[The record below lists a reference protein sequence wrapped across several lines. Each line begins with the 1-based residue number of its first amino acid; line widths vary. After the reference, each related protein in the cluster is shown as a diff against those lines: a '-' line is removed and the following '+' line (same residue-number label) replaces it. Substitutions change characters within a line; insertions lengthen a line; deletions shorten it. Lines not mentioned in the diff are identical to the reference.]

1 MIKTLTRSVTA
12 ALLICASSQAIAQSS
27 GWMVSEV
34 SGPVFVDRD
43 GKRVAARRGATV
55 EVGDTIATGARA
67 RAVLVHQ
74 NDFVT
79 VASNSRVRIPKESK
93 NSSITQFFQEIG
105 NAIFR
110 VEKKGTPHF
119 KVDTPYLAA
128 VVKGTTFSVTV
139 GAEGSSLQVTEGLVE
154 VSTLDGGARDLV
166 RPGDVAMISAGD
178 KYRLSISGDQSIVI
192 DSPARPA
199 AQNEEKEQVEV
210 EPVTIQAPASR
221 DVEKGSQADL
231 RSTSTPV
238 KSGGGQ
244 RCLLSLQRL

>member
-1 MIKTLTRSVTA
+1 MIKSLTRSVTA

-128 VVKGTTFSVTV
+128 VVSG
-139 GAEGSSLQVTEGLVE
+139 
-154 VSTLDGGARDLV
+154 RDELV
-166 RPGDVAMISAGD
+166 RLYGT
-178 KYRLSISGDQSIVI
+178 
-192 DSPARPA
+192 RP
-199 AQNEEKEQVEV
+199 
-210 EPVTIQAPASR
+210 
-221 DVEKGSQADL
+221 
-231 RSTSTPV
+231 
-238 KSGGGQ
+238 
-244 RCLLSLQRL
+244 

>member
-43 GKRVAARRGATV
+43 GKRVAARRGAAV

-178 KYRLSISGDQSIVI
+178 KYRLSISRDQSIVI

-199 AQNEEKEQVEV
+199 AQS
-210 EPVTIQAPASR
+210 PSPFR
-221 DVEKGSQADL
+221 
-231 RSTSTPV
+231 R
-238 KSGGGQ
+238 
-244 RCLLSLQRL
+244 QRLAMSRKGANQTFAQPAHL